1 MEQVN
6 APGSNGMDGVEELR
20 LAIPSDGALYEPTLD
35 FLRACGMPN
44 RRVSSRGYTG
54 RLSGVPGVNTLFQRA
69 SDIPGKVEDGTADC
83 GITGLDRVFE
93 SMQEDGGATV
103 VMEDL
108 RFGGCEL
115 ALAVPETW
123 LDVTTTADLADI
135 ALEFRERG
143 RELRVATKYPRL
155 TQQFLFARGINY
167 LKLVPSSGTLEVA
180 PAIGQADLIADITA
194 TGTTLR
200 ENRLKTL
207 VDGTIL
213 TSQSCLIANRRA
225 LRESRGKMAL
235 VKAVLER
242 GRGLPAGAGL
252 LPRRRQRARPV
263 GRGRRRAHPRAARPV
278 RPGGADRRA
287 GLRAERAGPVQRHD
301 PRRARTRALDAVEYL
316 RGFGGNGITISQ
328 PSYLFFAQCDA
339 YERLA
344 AAVEADGAGNES
356 QR

>member
-1 MEQVN
+1 MGQVN
-6 APGSNGMDGVEELR
+6 APGSNGAAERDELR

-83 GITGLDRVFE
+83 GITGLDRVIE
-93 SMQEDGGATV
+93 STREAGDATV

-155 TQQFLFARGINY
+155 TQRFLFARGINY

-225 LRESRGKMAL
+225 LRESGGKMAL

-242 GRGLPAGAGL
+242 AEGY
-252 LPRRRQRARPV
+252 
-263 GRGRRRAHPRAARPV
+263 
-278 RPGGADRRA
+278 
-287 GLRAERAGPVQRHD
+287 LRAQDYCRVAANVRGPSAEAVAALILEQRD
-301 PRRARTRALDAVEYL
+301 LSGLEGPTVAPVFEPNGQDLYSVTILVEQDRALDAVEHL

-328 PSYLFFAQCDA
+328 PSYLFFARCEA

-344 AAVEADGAGNES
+344 AAVDAPADGE
-356 QR
+356 R

>member
-1 MEQVN
+1 MTTRD
-6 APGSNGMDGVEELR
+6 AGGDLR
-20 LAIPSDGALYEPTLD
+20 LAIPSDGALYDPTLD

-54 RLSGVPGVNTLFQRA
+54 RLSGVAGVNTLFQRA

-83 GITGLDRVFE
+83 GITGLDRVME
-93 SMQEDGGATV
+93 ASLEDGDTV
-103 VMEDL
+103 VVMDDL

-135 ALEFRERG
+135 ALEFREQG

-155 TQQFLFARGINY
+155 TQQFLFAKGINY

-200 ENRLKTL
+200 ENRLKPL
-207 VDGTIL
+207 ADGAIL
-213 TSQSCLIANRRA
+213 ASQACLIANKRA
-225 LRESRGKMAL
+225 LREGGGKLAL
-235 VKAVLER
+235 LKTALERAEGYLRAQDYCRVAANVPGPSAEAVAAMVLEQR
-242 GRGLPAGAGL
+242 DLAGL
-252 LPRRRQRARPV
+252 EGPTVAPV
-263 GRGRRRAHPRAARPV
+263 YD
-278 RPGGADRRA
+278 PGGGARFNVTILVEQGRA
-287 GLRAERAGPVQRHD
+287 I
-301 PRRARTRALDAVEYL
+301 DAVEYL

-328 PSYLFFAQCDA
+328 PAYLFFAQCRA
-339 YERLA
+339 YEILVA
-344 AAVEADGAGNES
+344 ALNGGSAAN
-356 QR
+356 

>member
-1 MEQVN
+1 MGEVN
-6 APGSNGMDGVEELR
+6 APGSNGVAERDELR

-44 RRVSSRGYTG
+44 RRVSSRVYTG

-83 GITGLDRVFE
+83 GITGLDRVIE
-93 SMQEDGGATV
+93 STQEDGDATV

-155 TQQFLFARGINY
+155 TQRFLFARGINY

-213 TSQSCLIANRRA
+213 TSQSCFIANRRA
-225 LRESRGKMAL
+225 LRESGAKMAL

-242 GRGLPAGAGL
+242 A
-252 LPRRRQRARPV
+252 
-263 GRGRRRAHPRAARPV
+263 
-278 RPGGADRRA
+278 
-287 GLRAERAGPVQRHD
+287 
-301 PRRARTRALDAVEYL
+301 
-316 RGFGGNGITISQ
+316 
-328 PSYLFFAQCDA
+328 
-339 YERLA
+339 
-344 AAVEADGAGNES
+344 
-356 QR
+356 

>member
-1 MEQVN
+1 MN
-6 APGSNGMDGVEELR
+6 APGSNGATELR
-20 LAIPSDGALYEPTLD
+20 LAIPSDGALYEPTLE
-35 FLRACGMPN
+35 FLRACGMSN

-54 RLSGVPGVNTLFQRA
+54 SLAGVPGVNTLFQRA

-83 GITGLDRVFE
+83 GITGLDRVRE
-93 SMQEDGGATV
+93 SSQEGGDALV
-103 VMEDL
+103 VMDDL

-207 VDGTIL
+207 LDGTIL
-213 TSQSCLIANRRA
+213 SSQSCFIANRRA
-225 LRESRGKMAL
+225 LRESGGKMAL

-242 GRGLPAGAGL
+242 AEGYLRAQDYCRVAANVRGPSPEAVAALILERRDLSGL
-252 LPRRRQRARPV
+252 EGPTVAPVFEPSGDDLYSVTILV
-263 GRGRRRAHPRAARPV
+263 GR
-278 RPGGADRRA
+278 D
-287 GLRAERAGPVQRHD
+287 
-301 PRRARTRALDAVEYL
+301 RALDAVEHL

-344 AAVEADGAGNES
+344 AAVAGN
-356 QR
+356 QA

>member
-1 MEQVN
+1 MAQVN
-6 APGSNGMDGVEELR
+6 APGSNGMGNPDELR
-20 LAIPSDGALYEPTLD
+20 LAIPSDGALYDPTQD

-44 RRVSSRGYTG
+44 RRSSSRGYTG
-54 RLSGVPGVNTLFQRA
+54 RLSGVPGVSTLFQRA
-69 SDIPGKVEDGTADC
+69 SDIPGKVEEGTADC
-83 GITGLDRVFE
+83 GITGLDRFLE
-93 SMQEDGGATV
+93 SSQEDGDAVV
-103 VMEDL
+103 VMDDL

-143 RELRVATKYPRL
+143 KDLRVATKYPRM
-155 TQQFLFARGINY
+155 TQQFLFSRGINY

-207 VDGTIL
+207 LDGSIL
-213 TSQSCLIANRRA
+213 SSQSCFIANRRA
-225 LRESRGKMAL
+225 LRESEGKMAL

-242 GRGLPAGAGL
+242 AEGY
-252 LPRRRQRARPV
+252 
-263 GRGRRRAHPRAARPV
+263 
-278 RPGGADRRA
+278 
-287 GLRAERAGPVQRHD
+287 LRAQDYCRVAANVQGPSQEAVAALILEQRD
-301 PRRARTRALDAVEYL
+301 LSGLEGPTVAPVFNPDGSNWFNVTVLVEKERALDAVEHM
-316 RGFGGNGITISQ
+316 RAFGGNGISVSQ
-328 PSYLFFAQCDA
+328 PSYLFFAQCLA

-344 AAVEADGAGNES
+344 AAVEVDSG
-356 QR
+356 R